1 MTKPK
6 VQLVLRSADINPTI
20 RTYTNNAPTEP
31 TGDYTN
37 PITGSYINRFRT
49 NMTFKGINIR
59 SILGSIYERNASYM
73 LKLESINFH
82 LTSNLT
88 TFTSL
93 EQERCW
99 NIFLTGLPFLKSWNN
114 SSAMNEILLA
124 SVRVPSGGQS
134 YTFTF
139 NNSNEFTFEILEGQY
154 NELTY
159 IQIQLRDQL
168 TNTVEPNTN
177 YAVAVPNS
185 QYIFSIY
192 KI

>member
-20 RTYTNNAPTEP
+20 RTYTGNAPTEP
-31 TGDYTN
+31 TGEYTN
-37 PITGSYINRFRT
+37 PITGSYINRWRT
-49 NMTFKGINIR
+49 HMIFNDINLR
-59 SILGSIYERNASYM
+59 SVLGSIYEYPARYM

-82 LTSNLT
+82 LSSNLT

-99 NIFLTGLPFLKSWNN
+99 NIFLTGLPFLKGWNN
-114 SSAMNEILLA
+114 GSAMNEILLA
-124 SVRVPSGGQS
+124 SVRVPSGGQA

-154 NELTY
+154 NNIRQIE
-159 IQIQLRDQL
+159 IQLRDQL
-168 TNTVEPNTN
+168 TNTIEPNTN
-177 YAVAVPNS
+177 YTVAVPNS